1 MTTAT
6 KAKPL
11 TLTFEHER
19 DTKNKQ
25 RFQEVKTDHIGTLY
39 VSKTAIAELG
49 NPDVL
54 KVTVGV

>member
-1 MTTAT
+1 MVT

-11 TLTFEHER
+11 TLTFEVER
-19 DTKNKQ
+19 ETKNKI
-25 RFQEVKTDHIGTLY
+25 RFQEVTDNAPRIGTLY
-39 VSKTAIAELG
+39 VDKTAVAELG